1 MPSGKRIG
9 DGVVGSSWCLKSFT
23 PDLPSSALRR
33 QEMRLHVLERIQ
45 RLSRPP
51 EEVFTFFADALNL
64 ERITPPW
71 LGFSVVTR
79 EPIEMRAGTLIDYRL
94 KLHGIPLSWHTEI
107 ALWDPPRR
115 FVDVQL
121 SGPYRVWH
129 HTHAFEPDGDG
140 TIMRDVVRYGL
151 PLGPIGELARLVLV
165 RRDLD
170 GIFDLRQEEVARLLD
185 A

>member
-1 MPSGKRIG
+1 
-9 DGVVGSSWCLKSFT
+9 
-23 PDLPSSALRR
+23 
-33 QEMRLHVLERIQ
+33 MRLHLLERTQ
-45 RLSRPP
+45 RLSCPP
-51 EEVFTFFADALNL
+51 EVVFPFFADARNL

-71 LGFSVVTR
+71 LSLSVVTP

-94 KLHGIPLSWHTEI
+94 ELHGIPLSWHTEI
-107 ALWDPPRR
+107 ALWEPPWR

-129 HTHAFEPDGDG
+129 HTHAFAPDGDG
-140 TIMRDVVRYGL
+140 TIMHDVVRYGL
-151 PLGPIGELARLVLV
+151 PLGPLGELARLMLV

-170 GIFDLRQEEVARLLD
+170 GIFDFRRKEVARILD

>member
-1 MPSGKRIG
+1 MT
-9 DGVVGSSWCLKSFT
+9 L
-23 PDLPSSALRR
+23 
-33 QEMRLHVLERIQ
+33 RLHVLERTQ
-45 RLSRPP
+45 RLALPP
-51 EEVFTFFADALNL
+51 ETVFPFFADASNL

-71 LGFSVVTR
+71 LGFSVVMP

-94 KLHGIPLSWHTEI
+94 KLYGIGLTWHTEI

-129 HTHAFEPDGDG
+129 HTHLFTPDGDG

-151 PLGPIGELARLVLV
+151 PLGPLGELIRVLVV
-165 RRDLD
+165 RRDLER
-170 GIFDLRQEEVARLLD
+170 IFDFRQKEVARILD

>member
-1 MPSGKRIG
+1 
-9 DGVVGSSWCLKSFT
+9 
-23 PDLPSSALRR
+23 
-33 QEMRLHVLERIQ
+33 MRLHLLERSQ

-51 EEVFTFFADALNL
+51 EEVFPFFVDALNL

-71 LGFSVVTR
+71 LGFSVLR
-79 EPIEMRAGTLIDYRL
+79 PEPIEMRAGTLIDYRL
-94 KLHGIPLSWHTEI
+94 KLHGVRLTWRTEI

-129 HTHAFEPDGDG
+129 HTHTFEPDRGG
-140 TIMRDVVRYGL
+140 TIMRDAVRYGL
-151 PLGPIGELARLVLV
+151 PLGPLGELVWAMIV
-165 RRDLD
+165 RRDLES
-170 GIFDLRQEEVARLLD
+170 IFDFRQKEVVRILD

>member
-1 MPSGKRIG
+1 
-9 DGVVGSSWCLKSFT
+9 
-23 PDLPSSALRR
+23 
-33 QEMRLHVLERIQ
+33 MRLHLLERTQ

-51 EEVFTFFADALNL
+51 DEVFPFFADALNL
-64 ERITPPW
+64 ERITPTW
-71 LGFSVVTR
+71 LGFSVVTP

-94 KLHGIPLSWHTEI
+94 RFHGSALSWHTEI

-121 SGPYRVWH
+121 AGPYRVWH
-129 HTHAFEPDGDG
+129 HTHTFEPDCDG
-140 TIMRDVVRYGL
+140 TVMHDVVRYGL
-151 PLGPIGELARLVLV
+151 PLGPLGELARMVFV

-170 GIFDLRQEEVARLLD
+170 RIFDFRQQEVARILG

>member
-1 MPSGKRIG
+1 
-9 DGVVGSSWCLKSFT
+9 
-23 PDLPSSALRR
+23 
-33 QEMRLHVLERIQ
+33 MRLHLLERTQ
-45 RLSRPP
+45 RLSHPP
-51 EEVFTFFADALNL
+51 EAVFPFFADALNL

-71 LGFSVVTR
+71 LGFSVVSP
-79 EPIEMRAGTLIDYRL
+79 EPVEMRAGTLIHYRL
-94 KLHGIPLSWHTEI
+94 KLHGIALSWHTKI

-129 HTHAFEPDGDG
+129 HTHTFAVDGGG
-140 TIMRDVVRYGL
+140 TIMRDAIRYGL
-151 PLGPIGELARLVLV
+151 PLGPIGELARALLV

-170 GIFDLRQEEVARLLD
+170 AIFDFRHKEVARILD

>member
-1 MPSGKRIG
+1 MLRRLR
-9 DGVVGSSWCLKSFT
+9 VVGGRA
-23 PDLPSSALRR
+23 PSASRLRAR
-33 QEMRLHVLERIQ
+33 DMHLHVFERTQ

-51 EEVFTFFADALNL
+51 EAIFPFFADALNL

-71 LGFSVVTR
+71 LGFSVVTP

-94 KLHGIPLSWHTEI
+94 KLYGIGLNWHTEI
-107 ALWDPPRR
+107 VLWDPPRR

-129 HTHAFEPDGDG
+129 HTHTFTPDPEG
-140 TIMRDVVRYGL
+140 TVMRDVVRYGL
-151 PLGPIGELARLVLV
+151 PLGPLGELVRALFV
-165 RRDLD
+165 RRALD
-170 GIFDLRQEEVARLLD
+170 DIFAFRQKEVARILD

>member
-1 MPSGKRIG
+1 
-9 DGVVGSSWCLKSFT
+9 
-23 PDLPSSALRR
+23 
-33 QEMRLHVLERIQ
+33 MRLHLLERTQ

-51 EEVFTFFADALNL
+51 DEVFHFFADALNL
-64 ERITPPW
+64 ERITPTW
-71 LGFSVVTR
+71 LGFSVVTP

-94 KLHGIPLSWHTEI
+94 RFHGSALSWRTEI

-121 SGPYRVWH
+121 AGPYRVWH
-129 HTHAFEPDGDG
+129 HTHTFEPDGDG
-140 TIMRDVVRYGL
+140 TVMHDVVRYGL
-151 PLGPIGELARLVLV
+151 PLGPLGELARMVVV

-170 GIFDLRQEEVARLLD
+170 RIFDFRQQEVARILG